1 MAFISDGLAKI
12 RLGYSLSGRSFVGSS
27 IIVSA
32 SLFSFMEQPPLSVSP
47 SQFVKGYRKNLK
59 NKESDS

>member
-12 RLGYSLSGRSFVGSS
+12 RLNYSLSRRSFVGSS
-27 IIVSA
+27 IIASA
-32 SLFSFMEQPPLSVSP
+32 ALFSFMEHAKLSLSP
-47 SQFVKGYRKNLK
+47 SQFGKGFRKYLK